1 LQILPSIRILFD
13 IAGIA
18 DSMIVVVDFG
28 GQTAYLIGRR
38 IQELSIVNKDCFMVW
53 DCPQR
58 QEGK

>member
-1 LQILPSIRILFD
+1 MVF
-13 IAGIA
+13 
-18 DSMIVVVDFG
+18 MVDFG